1 MYQNRFITS
10 SELREVRKL
19 NTGDQN
25 NRSVSLRF
33 VVYDFFREQMRNGV
47 LIPGSLINVREISEN
62 LGISMTPLRE
72 ALVQLETQGFVTVI
86 PRKGVVLNGLSLR
99 KIRNIY
105 SIVGALE
112 AVALRAAFPFI
123 DEVSVESA
131 GRINAE
137 MRKCLNENDSQGY
150 LDRNN
155 RFHGLWLDRTEN
167 DELLRQIR
175 VMKERLYEFPG
186 NEDLIPEWEE
196 ASLNEH
202 CELLSRIA
210 SGDLEE
216 SVRYLQFVHWDY
228 ENQEHFVRRF
238 YSQHLDSLE
247 KKRRDAIIH
256 S

>member
-1 MYQNRFITS
+1 M
-10 SELREVRKL
+10 
-19 NTGDQN
+19 NTRDQN
-25 NRSVSLRF
+25 NRSGSLRF
-33 VVYDFFREQMRNGV
+33 VVYDFFREQMKNGV

-123 DEVSVESA
+123 DEASVESA
-131 GRINAE
+131 SRINAE
-137 MRKCLNENDSQGY
+137 MRKCLNETDSQGY
-150 LDRNN
+150 LARNN
-155 RFHGLWLDRTEN
+155 RCHGLWLDRTEN

-228 ENQEHFVRRF
+228 ETQEHFVRRF
-238 YSQHLDSLE
+238 YSQHLDLLE